1 MIRENKSSEVHVQC
15 NCCTKRSRL
24 GTIFCRCGE
33 KLGGLTEIQE
43 KNAQMT
49 IQKVPKS
56 FNQSYNIELSNKAD
70 EDNAMV
76 HQKNKSIGR

>member
-1 MIRENKSSEVHVQC
+1 MFNVIDAP
-15 NCCTKRSRL
+15 KRSRL
-24 GTIFCRCGE
+24 GTICCRCGD
-33 KLGGLTEIQE
+33 KLGGVTATQE
-43 KNAQMT
+43 KNAHMT
-49 IQKVPKS
+49 IQKVLKS